1 MNWNQLFSY
10 DEATG
15 SIIWKPRIG
24 TPKMVAAFNRRFAGK
39 IAGTKAYAKAGKAGS
54 PRGITVTVR
63 GLGLRGEYAHRIVWE
78 MGNGP
83 IPEGMVIDHINGNA
97 FDNRLSN
104 LRLATHAQ
112 NLQNM
117 RTRPASKSQLKGV
130 RFDKARGLWSAELRA
145 NGQRYRLGR
154 FATKGLAAVARAK
167 AAIRYHGEFARFA

>member
-1 MNWNQLFSY
+1 MNWNELFTY
-10 DEATG
+10 DQATG
-15 SIIWKPRIG
+15 NIIWKQRVG
-24 TPKMVAAFNRRFAGK
+24 TAKMVNAFNRRFAGK
-39 IAGTKAYAKAGKAGS
+39 IAGAKAYAKPGKSGRA
-54 PRGITVTVR
+54 RGITLTVR

-78 MGNGP
+78 MHNGP
-83 IPEGMVIDHINGNA
+83 IPDGMVIDHINGDA

-117 RTRPASKSQLKGV
+117 RTRPACKSRLKGV
-130 RFDKARGLWSAELRA
+130 RFDASRGLWSAELRA
-145 NGQRYRLGR
+145 NGERYRLGR